1 MSKQR
6 GSLFY
11 KQNSWGYEI
20 GITVNGKRQRY
31 KKQGFAT
38 KREAE
43 QALTKQLGLIDGG
56 KYTGAGKQT
65 VAQFLAAWVADYERS
80 GRVKVTTLASVKQ
93 HVDKYL
99 IPHLGE
105 VQLSKLTPNTRT
117 ARP

>member
-65 VAQFLAAWVADYERS
+65 VAQFLAAWVADYER
-80 GRVKVTTLASVKQ
+80 
-93 HVDKYL
+93 
-99 IPHLGE
+99 
-105 VQLSKLTPNTRT
+105 
-117 ARP
+117 